1 MLSGRFCSFVIVALS
16 VYLSFCSLNL
26 LFVVFLHSSTCNIF
40 GDSGFISRKTFPRL
54 DVRHGERW
62 NIAGVDQLV
71 LGPWPPACNH
81 STSNVYPMAPRSRTA
96 PTPFDRDVLS
106 YKSPTSMRIDVDQSE
121 QCSARTSTSS
131 THRRRWSLTP
141 SRACA

>member
-54 DVRHGERW
+54 DARHGERW

-96 PTPFDRDVLS
+96 PTPFDVLS